1 MATLPANAPHPGD
14 QVTVNSEQLIVNREE
29 IRDKSTHF
37 FRSFSFISFTIYI
50 KINEINEIN
59 KTKKIV
65 SSIVLTQQF
74 FLFLPIDFS
83 VSFVSFISFACA
95 RAYFPL
101 NRRAQFRHFCPREH
115 AHFRCFGHAT
125 HAHTNETD
133 ETDETA
139 IRHNNKRPH
148 SIGWTIC
155 YLFVVI
161 MSVRSKNKHKNF
173 LIKDTIDHPMLL
185 GDFSAPTSLG
195 LSF

>member
-1 MATLPANAPHPGD
+1 M
-14 QVTVNSEQLIVNREE
+14 
-29 IRDKSTHF
+29 
-37 FRSFSFISFTIYI
+37 
-50 KINEINEIN
+50 
-59 KTKKIV
+59 

-83 VSFVSFISFACA
+83 VSFVSFISFTIYIIINEINEINKTKEIVSSIVLTQQFFLFLPIDFSVSFVSFVSFISFACA

-101 NRRAQFRHFCPREH
+101 NRRVQFRHFCPREH
-115 AHFRCFGHAT
+115 AHFRCFGHT
-125 HAHTNETD
+125 RTNETD

-139 IRHNNKRPH
+139 IRNNKRPH